1 MMVYIGWGVT
11 CWHGIYGDLI
21 LGRVGV
27 YVEGY
32 VWHTYTLIVKI
43 KFWSHCTI
51 CSIPFHLSNQT
62 KTGGEPSELRRFKHR
77 SVYRP
82 R

>member
-11 CWHGIYGDLI
+11 RWHGIYGDLI

-32 VWHTYTLIVKI
+32 VWHTYTLMVKI
-43 KFWSHCTI
+43 KF
-51 CSIPFHLSNQT
+51 
-62 KTGGEPSELRRFKHR
+62 
-77 SVYRP
+77 
-82 R
+82 